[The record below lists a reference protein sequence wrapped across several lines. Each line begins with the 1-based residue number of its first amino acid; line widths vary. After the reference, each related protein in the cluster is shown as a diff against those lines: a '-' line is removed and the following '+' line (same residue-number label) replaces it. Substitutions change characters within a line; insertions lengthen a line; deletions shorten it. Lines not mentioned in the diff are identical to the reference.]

1 MQDRLVWS
9 WSPIQSTTIMEVFK
23 NALLPLHL
31 TNAISLPLTTSE
43 DPLTASWV
51 TEPQNPIL
59 ASLDSLHQLS

>member
-1 MQDRLVWS
+1 
-9 WSPIQSTTIMEVFK
+9 MEVFK

-51 TEPQNPIL
+51 SEPQNPIL
-59 ASLDSLHQLS
+59 ASLDSLHQQS